1 MSNPRLRATLN
12 LDSDNARWLGV
23 CAGIARWLDLPTALV
38 RVIFVIC
45 VISWPT
51 LLIAYVITYFVL
63 DRGITPDSVQ
73 DYFRGADTAE
83 HFRKLNYRKPLY
95 PYPRQGRIAGVC
107 AGIANYLEI
116 KTFWVRLATLGSL
129 FLFGPFTLLGY
140 IVCWVAFDV
149 DPNEPACTGRRAERR
164 RRRAERKAAKEVRR
178 NATFHR
184 EQSAKSD
191 EHRREAFTD
200 TRAEFGTDESA
211 HSAPESMRPR
221 YDEAQCTEVFRIL
234 ELRLREIEAYMTSKR
249 FRLHC
254 EINRI

>member
-1 MSNPRLRATLN
+1 MRAALT
-12 LDSDNARWLGV
+12 LDSEKARWLGV
-23 CAGIARWLDLPTALV
+23 CAGIARWLDLPLALV

-51 LLIAYVITYFVL
+51 LLLAYVITYFVL

-73 DYFRGADTAE
+73 DYFRGAETAE

-95 PYPRQGRIAGVC
+95 RYPRRGRIAGVC
-107 AGIANYLEI
+107 AGVANYLEI

-140 IVCWVAFDV
+140 VICWIAFDI
-149 DPNEPACTGRRAERR
+149 DPKEPAYSSRRTERR
-164 RRRAERKAAKEVRR
+164 RRRAERKAAKKSGAHNKFQREIP
-178 NATFHR
+178 ATPNT
-184 EQSAKSD
+184 QSD
-191 EHRREAFTD
+191 ILD
-200 TRAEFGTDESA
+200 A
-211 HSAPESMRPR
+211 HSAPHEEKSQH
-221 YDEAQCTEVFRIL
+221 YDEAQCAEVFRLL
-234 ELRLREIEAYMTSKR
+234 ELRLREIEAYITSKR

>member
-129 FLFGPFTLLGY
+129 FAFGPFTLLGY
-140 IVCWVAFDV
+140 IVCI
-149 DPNEPACTGRRAERR
+149 
-164 RRRAERKAAKEVRR
+164 RKK
-178 NATFHR
+178 
-184 EQSAKSD
+184 
-191 EHRREAFTD
+191 
-200 TRAEFGTDESA
+200 
-211 HSAPESMRPR
+211 
-221 YDEAQCTEVFRIL
+221 C
-234 ELRLREIEAYMTSKR
+234 
-249 FRLHC
+249 
-254 EINRI
+254 

>member
-1 MSNPRLRATLN
+1 MNNTSMRAPLT
-12 LDSDNARWLGV
+12 LDSEKARWLGV
-23 CAGIARWLDLPTALV
+23 CAGIARWLDLPIALV

-51 LLIAYVITYFVL
+51 LLLAYVITYFFL

-95 PYPRQGRIAGVC
+95 RYPRRGRIAGVC
-107 AGIANYLEI
+107 AGVANYLEI

-140 IVCWVAFDV
+140 VICWIAFDI
-149 DPNEPACTGRRAERR
+149 DPNEPACSSRRAERR
-164 RRRAERKAAKEVRR
+164 RRRAERKAAKKSGTH
-178 NATFHR
+178 NKFQR
-184 EQSAKSD
+184 ENPTASSPQPD
-191 EHRREAFTD
+191 IQN
-200 TRAEFGTDESA
+200 A
-211 HSAPESMRPR
+211 HSAPNEEKHQH
-221 YDEAQCTEVFRIL
+221 YDEAQCAEVFRLL
-234 ELRLREIEAYMTSKR
+234 ELRLREVEAYITSKR

>member
-1 MSNPRLRATLN
+1 MRAALT
-12 LDSDNARWLGV
+12 LDSKNARWLGV
-23 CAGIARWLDLPTALV
+23 CAGIARWLDLPIALV

-51 LLIAYVITYFVL
+51 LLLAYVITYFVL

-73 DYFRGADTAE
+73 DYFRGAETAE

-95 PYPRQGRIAGVC
+95 RYPRQGRIAGVC

-140 IVCWVAFDV
+140 VICWIAFDI
-149 DPNEPACTGRRAERR
+149 DPNEPACSGRRAERR
-164 RRRAERKAAKEVRR
+164 RRRAEKRAAKEAARGAAR
-178 NATFHR
+178 KSRAHTSFQR
-184 EQSAKSD
+184 ENSADPSPHP
-191 EHRREAFTD
+191 ETREAPST
-200 TRAEFGTDESA
+200 A
-211 HSAPESMRPR
+211 HEGMRQR
-221 YDEAQCTEVFRIL
+221 YDEAQCTEVFRLL

>member
-1 MSNPRLRATLN
+1 MRAALT
-12 LDSDNARWLGV
+12 LDSKNARWLGV
-23 CAGIARWLDLPTALV
+23 CAGIARWLDLPIALV

-51 LLIAYVITYFVL
+51 LLLAYLITYFVL

-73 DYFRGADTAE
+73 DYFRGAETAE

-95 PYPRQGRIAGVC
+95 RYPRQGRIAGVC

-116 KTFWVRLATLGSL
+116 KTFWVRLATIGSL

-140 IVCWVAFDV
+140 VICWIAFDI
-149 DPNEPACTGRRAERR
+149 DPNEPACSSRRAERR
-164 RRRAERKAAKEVRR
+164 RRRAEKRAAKEAARGAER
-178 NATFHR
+178 KSRAHTSFQR
-184 EQSAKSD
+184 ENSADPSPHP
-191 EHRREAFTD
+191 ETREAPST
-200 TRAEFGTDESA
+200 A
-211 HSAPESMRPR
+211 HEGMRQR
-221 YDEAQCTEVFRIL
+221 YDQAQCTEVFRLL

>member
-1 MSNPRLRATLN
+1 MRAALT
-12 LDSDNARWLGV
+12 LDSKNARWLGV
-23 CAGIARWLDLPTALV
+23 CAGIARWLDLPIALV

-51 LLIAYVITYFVL
+51 LLLAYVITYFVL

-73 DYFRGADTAE
+73 DYFRGAETAE

-95 PYPRQGRIAGVC
+95 RYPRQGRIAGVC

-140 IVCWVAFDV
+140 VICWIAFDI
-149 DPNEPACTGRRAERR
+149 DPNEPACSSRRAERR
-164 RRRAERKAAKEVRR
+164 RRRAEKRAAKQAARGAERKSR
-178 NATFHR
+178 AHTSFQR
-184 EQSAKSD
+184 ENSADPSPHT
-191 EHRREAFTD
+191 ETREAPST
-200 TRAEFGTDESA
+200 A
-211 HSAPESMRPR
+211 HEGMRQR
-221 YDEAQCTEVFRIL
+221 YDEAQCTEVFRLL

>member
-1 MSNPRLRATLN
+1 MLAGSASVP
-12 LDSDNARWLGV
+12 
-23 CAGIARWLDLPTALV
+23 GIARWLDLPTALV

-95 PYPRQGRIAGVC
+95 RYPRQGRIAGVC

-149 DPNEPACTGRRAERR
+149 DPNEPACTGRR
-164 RRRAERKAAKEVRR
+164 R
-178 NATFHR
+178 NTSFHR

-191 EHRREAFTD
+191 EHRREAFTE
-200 TRAEFGTDESA
+200 TRAEYSTDESA
-211 HSAPESMRPR
+211 HSAPENVRPR
-221 YDEAQCTEVFRIL
+221 YDEAQCTEVFRVL

>member
-95 PYPRQGRIAGVC
+95 RYPRQGRIAGVC

-149 DPNEPACTGRRAERR
+149 DPNEPACTGRRAE
-164 RRRAERKAAKEVRR
+164 
-178 NATFHR
+178 
-184 EQSAKSD
+184 
-191 EHRREAFTD
+191 
-200 TRAEFGTDESA
+200 FGTDESA

>member
-1 MSNPRLRATLN
+1 MSNTSMRAALT
-12 LDSDNARWLGV
+12 LDSENARWLGV
-23 CAGIARWLDLPTALV
+23 CAGIARWLDLPIALV

-51 LLIAYVITYFVL
+51 LLLAYLMTYFVL

-73 DYFRGADTAE
+73 DYFRGAETAE

-95 PYPRQGRIAGVC
+95 RYPRQGRIAGVC

-140 IVCWVAFDV
+140 VICWIAFDI
-149 DPNEPACTGRRAERR
+149 DPNEPACSGRRAERR
-164 RRRAERKAAKEVRR
+164 RRRAEKRAAKR
-178 NATFHR
+178 A
-184 EQSAKSD
+184 A
-191 EHRREAFTD
+191 REAERKSRAHTSFQRENSAD
-200 TRAEFGTDESA
+200 PSPHPETRETSSA
-211 HSAPESMRPR
+211 AHEGMRQR
-221 YDEAQCTEVFRIL
+221 YDEAQCTEVFRLL

>member
-1 MSNPRLRATLN
+1 MSNTSMRAALR
-12 LDSDNARWLGV
+12 LDSEKARWLGV
-23 CAGIARWLDLPTALV
+23 CAGIARWLDLPLALV

-51 LLIAYVITYFVL
+51 LLLAYVITYFVL

-95 PYPRQGRIAGVC
+95 RYPRRGRIAGVC
-107 AGIANYLEI
+107 AGVANYLEI

-140 IVCWVAFDV
+140 VICWIAFDI
-149 DPNEPACTGRRAERR
+149 DPKEPAYSSRRTERR
-164 RRRAERKAAKEVRR
+164 RRRAERKAAKKSGAHNKFQRETP
-178 NATFHR
+178 ATPNT
-184 EQSAKSD
+184 QSDILDA
-191 EHRREAFTD
+191 R
-200 TRAEFGTDESA
+200 
-211 HSAPESMRPR
+211 SAPHEEKSQH
-221 YDEAQCTEVFRIL
+221 YDEAQCAEVFRLL
-234 ELRLREIEAYMTSKR
+234 ELRLREIEAYITSKR

>member
-1 MSNPRLRATLN
+1 L
-12 LDSDNARWLGV
+12 
-23 CAGIARWLDLPTALV
+23 
-38 RVIFVIC
+38 
-45 VISWPT
+45 
-51 LLIAYVITYFVL
+51 AYVITYFVL

-73 DYFRGADTAE
+73 DYFRGAETAE

-95 PYPRQGRIAGVC
+95 RYPRQGRIAGVC

-140 IVCWVAFDV
+140 VICWIAFDI
-149 DPNEPACTGRRAERR
+149 DPNEPACSSRRAERR
-164 RRRAERKAAKEVRR
+164 RRRAEKRAAKQAARGAERKSR
-178 NATFHR
+178 AHTSFQR
-184 EQSAKSD
+184 ENSADPSPHP
-191 EHRREAFTD
+191 ETREAPST
-200 TRAEFGTDESA
+200 A
-211 HSAPESMRPR
+211 HEGMRQR
-221 YDEAQCTEVFRIL
+221 YDEAQCTEVFRLL

>member
-95 PYPRQGRIAGVC
+95 RYPRQGRIAGVC

-149 DPNEPACTGRRAERR
+149 DPNEPAYTGRRA
-164 RRRAERKAAKEVRR
+164 K
-178 NATFHR
+178 
-184 EQSAKSD
+184 
-191 EHRREAFTD
+191 
-200 TRAEFGTDESA
+200 FGTDESA

-221 YDEAQCTEVFRIL
+221 YDEAQCTEVFRVL

>member
-95 PYPRQGRIAGVC
+95 RYPRQGRIAGVC

-149 DPNEPACTGRRAERR
+149 DPNEPAYTGR
-164 RRRAERKAAKEVRR
+164 
-178 NATFHR
+178 
-184 EQSAKSD
+184 
-191 EHRREAFTD
+191 
-200 TRAEFGTDESA
+200 RAEFGTDESA

>member
-95 PYPRQGRIAGVC
+95 RYPRQGRIAGVC

-149 DPNEPACTGRRAERR
+149 DPNEPACTGRVLNGAAAAQREKQLKRRVETLHFIESNRLKAMSTAERPLQTPALNSALMNPHTQR
-164 RRRAERKAAKEVRR
+164 PKA
-178 NATFHR
+178 
-184 EQSAKSD
+184 
-191 EHRREAFTD
+191 
-200 TRAEFGTDESA
+200 
-211 HSAPESMRPR
+211 
-221 YDEAQCTEVFRIL
+221 
-234 ELRLREIEAYMTSKR
+234 
-249 FRLHC
+249 
-254 EINRI
+254 

>member
-83 HFRKLNYRKPLY
+83 HLRKLNYRKPLY
-95 PYPRQGRIAGVC
+95 RYPRQGRIAGVC

-149 DPNEPACTGRRAERR
+149 DPNEPACTGRRA
-164 RRRAERKAAKEVRR
+164 K
-178 NATFHR
+178 
-184 EQSAKSD
+184 
-191 EHRREAFTD
+191 
-200 TRAEFGTDESA
+200 FGTDESA

>member
-1 MSNPRLRATLN
+1 MSNTSMRPALT
-12 LDSDNARWLGV
+12 LDSEKARWLGV
-23 CAGIARWLDLPTALV
+23 CAGIARWLDLPLALV

-51 LLIAYVITYFVL
+51 LLLAYVITYFVL

-95 PYPRQGRIAGVC
+95 RYPRRGRIAGVC
-107 AGIANYLEI
+107 AGVANYLEI

-140 IVCWVAFDV
+140 VICWIAFDI
-149 DPNEPACTGRRAERR
+149 DPKEPAYSSRRTERR
-164 RRRAERKAAKEVRR
+164 RRRAERKAAKKSGAHNKFQRETP
-178 NATFHR
+178 ATPNT
-184 EQSAKSD
+184 QSD
-191 EHRREAFTD
+191 ILD
-200 TRAEFGTDESA
+200 A
-211 HSAPESMRPR
+211 HSAPHEEKSQH
-221 YDEAQCTEVFRIL
+221 YDEAQCAEVFRLL
-234 ELRLREIEAYMTSKR
+234 ELRLREIEAYITSKR

>member
-1 MSNPRLRATLN
+1 MRAALT
-12 LDSDNARWLGV
+12 LDSKNARWLGV
-23 CAGIARWLDLPTALV
+23 CAGIARWLDLPIALV

-51 LLIAYVITYFVL
+51 LLLAYVITYFVL

-73 DYFRGADTAE
+73 DYFRGAETAE

-95 PYPRQGRIAGVC
+95 RYPRQGRIAGVC

-140 IVCWVAFDV
+140 VICWIAFDI
-149 DPNEPACTGRRAERR
+149 DPNEPACSSRRAERR
-164 RRRAERKAAKEVRR
+164 RRRAEKRAAKQAARGAERKSR
-178 NATFHR
+178 AHTSFQR
-184 EQSAKSD
+184 ENSADPSPHP
-191 EHRREAFTD
+191 ETREAPST
-200 TRAEFGTDESA
+200 A
-211 HSAPESMRPR
+211 HEGMRQR
-221 YDEAQCTEVFRIL
+221 YDEAQCTEVFRLL

>member
-95 PYPRQGRIAGVC
+95 RYPRQGRIAGVC
-107 AGIANYLEI
+107 AGIAN
-116 KTFWVRLATLGSL
+116 
-129 FLFGPFTLLGY
+129 
-140 IVCWVAFDV
+140 
-149 DPNEPACTGRRAERR
+149 
-164 RRRAERKAAKEVRR
+164 
-178 NATFHR
+178 H
-184 EQSAKSD
+184 
-191 EHRREAFTD
+191 
-200 TRAEFGTDESA
+200 
-211 HSAPESMRPR
+211 
-221 YDEAQCTEVFRIL
+221 
-234 ELRLREIEAYMTSKR
+234 LRWR
-249 FRLHC
+249 
-254 EINRI
+254 